1 MTTEDNEDAE
11 DILQPEAEPLAPVEL
26 ADPALPALQEMEL
39 FTPEEKFSFLRDLK
53 SAYYFGATRVKFR
66 ERDVSY
72 RSREDMKAI
81 IDQLEAE
88 VFPKKRRSR
97 SVLSTFRRGY

>member
-1 MTTEDNEDAE
+1 MTIEDNEDAN
-11 DILQPEAEPLAPVEL
+11 DILQPEAEPLAPAELVEP
-26 ADPALPALQEMEL
+26 DPLPLEMEL

-53 SAYYFGATRVKFR
+53 TAYYLGATRVKFR

-72 RSREDMKAI
+72 RNREDMKAI

-97 SVLSTFRRGY
+97 SVFTTFRKGY